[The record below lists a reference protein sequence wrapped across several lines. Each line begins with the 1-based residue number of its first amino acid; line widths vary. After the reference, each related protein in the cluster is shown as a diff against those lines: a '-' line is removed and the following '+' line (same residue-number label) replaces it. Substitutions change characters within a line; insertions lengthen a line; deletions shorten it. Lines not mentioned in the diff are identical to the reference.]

1 MATYSQAATGYVT
14 GSVLGPK
21 SYNIPDLSSAA
32 INTGNAGGRAV
43 AMQSGDQMLVKGPDG
58 GLHWYTL
65 DAERSTPANP
75 VLVAVSARP

>member
-21 SYNIPDLSSAA
+21 FYDIPDLSSAA
-32 INTGNAGGRAV
+32 INTGNAGGQAN
-43 AMQSGDQMLVKGPDG
+43 AMSDGDLMLVKGPDG
-58 GLHWYTL
+58 GVHWYKL

-75 VLVAVSARP
+75 ILVYVGP